1 VALTPFKIDIA
12 SERIGDELHL
22 KIGCRVDAST
32 AKDFEAALLAAEE
45 SDAKAILVDLS
56 QVEFMNYKGLAVL
69 YEAHKR
75 WREPDERM
83 RVVACSGQ
91 VRNLFAMSGV
101 YDRFMGHQSST

>member
-1 VALTPFKIDIA
+1 MPTFKIEI
-12 SERIGDELHL
+12 ETEPCEEGVRLRIG
-22 KIGCRVDAST
+22 GRVDAST
-32 AKDFEAALLAAEE
+32 AKEFEAALVEAEA
-45 SDAKAILVDLS
+45 SDAPAILVDLS
-56 QVEFMNYKGLAVL
+56 SVEFMNYKGLSVL

-101 YDRFMGHQSST
+101 YDRFMGHASGS

>member
-1 VALTPFKIDIA
+1 MALTPFRIDIET
-12 SERIGDELHL
+12 ERDDAGLHVR
-22 KIGCRVDAST
+22 IGCRVDGST
-32 AKDFEAALLAAEE
+32 TKEFEAALREAEE
-45 SDAKAILVDLS
+45 TDAPVILVDLS

-75 WREPDERM
+75 WREPDERL

-101 YDRFMGHQSST
+101 YDRFMAHTKTT